1 MYTATVQLTIEQF
14 VPMNGVIAES
24 PSIDAIVAPP
34 VNTSP
39 QPQTDVFSGDG
50 EHIAI
55 KVPAGYEG
63 KIGITYQLPDPRF
76 VLLGFSFEAPEGGD
90 PGCLEFPGIE
100 IERDPTGGQATVICS
115 CDPDYNNI
123 DYSYVILVQEVAT
136 GNIGLIDPDVEVEIN
151 E

>member
-1 MYTATVQLTIEQF
+1 MYTATVQITINQF
-14 VPMNGVIAES
+14 MPMNGIVAES
-24 PSIDAIVAPP
+24 PSIDATIAPP

-39 QPQTDVFSGDG
+39 QPQTEVFSGDG
-50 EHIAI
+50 QLIVI

-63 KIGITYQLPDPRF
+63 KVSLTYQLPDPRY
-76 VLLGFSFEAPEGGD
+76 VLLGFAFDDPQGD
-90 PGCLEFPGIE
+90 VGCLQFPGIE
-100 IERDPTGGQATVICS
+100 IERDPTGGDATVICS
-115 CDPDYNNI
+115 CDPDFYNV